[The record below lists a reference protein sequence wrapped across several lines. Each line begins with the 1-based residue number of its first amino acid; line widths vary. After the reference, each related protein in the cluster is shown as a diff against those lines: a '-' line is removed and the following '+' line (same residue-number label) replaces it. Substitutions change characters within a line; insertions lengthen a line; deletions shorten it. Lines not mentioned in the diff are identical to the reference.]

1 MSDSGSGGHQPNWYP
16 DPMGRHEYRWFDG
29 TTWTDSVSSHGKQSI
44 DPVAAQAKVPVRD
57 VSTDKIAKDLAA
69 AGVVAGQ
76 VAGGGH
82 LMSEP
87 VLVVNQKAKL
97 IELNNEYAI
106 SDQHGTQIGAVR
118 QVGQSAAKKALRLMG
133 SYDQFFT
140 HKLQVLDHSHQVDG
154 VVRGQDHRDE
164 RRDPRL
170 NQMRDPSKGVLGP
183 SAHRIAERRGNVVK
197 AHMNLRAGNRDSADE
212 LRAVGQ
218 EHTVGEDRG
227 TAEVASDQR
236 DGSGEVIPEQ
246 GLAPRQERSVKG
258 AVACAGGKP
267 LVVVVKAHEV
277 RGIRRRVCLVP
288 AVRARKVAP
297 VGESN
302 CLVCQH
308 GRSSAS
314 FRDGGENVADSVPQ
328 GTGGARES
336 VN

>member
-29 TTWTDSVSSHGKQSI
+29 TTWTDAVSSHGKQSV

-140 HKLQVLDHSHQVDG
+140 HKLQVLDHNHQVVLQLTRPAKVMKSKVIVQNG
-154 VVRGQDHRDE
+154 SGHEIGQIIQENVFGKIRFALVSNDQRYGMINGENWRAWNWNIQDFNGE
-164 RRDPRL
+164 EI
-170 NQMRDPSKGVLGP
+170 G
-183 SAHRIAERRGNVVK
+183 RITKTFSGLA
-197 AHMNLRAGNRDSADE
+197 
-212 LRAVGQ
+212 RAVFTQ
-218 EHTVGEDRG
+218 ADNYVVQIHRPLED
-227 TAEVASDQR
+227 
-236 DGSGEVIPEQ
+236 P
-246 GLAPRQERSVKG
+246 LRS
-258 AVACAGGKP
+258 
-267 LVVVVKAHEV
+267 LVVAAAVSVDTALKQDA
-277 RGIRRRVCLVP
+277 RGF
-288 AVRARKVAP
+288 
-297 VGESN
+297 N
-302 CLVCQH
+302 
-308 GRSSAS
+308 
-314 FRDGGENVADSVPQ
+314 
-328 GTGGARES
+328 
-336 VN
+336 